1 MHECQ
6 RSIVYRLPFLN
17 HNFLLQ
23 SCWLTD
29 DLGGLFVASGLRWEK
44 RAIRGRKAR
53 VWGIVGMGM
62 NLNLCRMNFLFLW
75 MLKINGLGFVK

>member
-6 RSIVYRLPFLN
+6 RATVYRLPFLN

-29 DLGGLFVASGLRWEK
+29 DLGGLFLYISQMRENGQFVAEK
-44 RAIRGRKAR
+44 HAFGVLW
-53 VWGIVGMGM
+53 VWG
-62 NLNLCRMNFLFLW
+62 
-75 MLKINGLGFVK
+75 